1 MFILLEVELLSHIEA
16 LWLTLKELWPAL
28 YSRQPHFHSVSGM
41 ARTAT
46 LFHSDVTLSSRTL
59 SVCSSG
65 NLYGGVRFSHPQPSD
80 HRKLSWLNCCT
91 LLEDL
96 YFSDCDIG
104 ETNVLMNLWLKTL
117 LSPSFNN
124 GMLGVSIVAQ
134 LLLNPT
140 SIPGL
145 VQWVKDPALP

>member
-1 MFILLEVELLSHIEA
+1 MLEHVKYFIPFHRWIIFHCMNGWCMFIHSSEDSHGVIYMLGLLSITLLWTAICVHAPWVWRGGHVFILLEVELLSHIEA

-80 HRKLSWLNCCT
+80 HRKLS
-91 LLEDL
+91 
-96 YFSDCDIG
+96 
-104 ETNVLMNLWLKTL
+104 
-117 LSPSFNN
+117 
-124 GMLGVSIVAQ
+124 
-134 LLLNPT
+134 
-140 SIPGL
+140 
-145 VQWVKDPALP
+145 